1 MGDIAFERHH
11 EEDAE
16 AEERRPGQVLDR
28 NFIDKHTAG
37 FTEFAALKAVSWDEI
52 VEGSGIEREQIRQ
65 AAGIMM
71 NSQRTITCGV
81 WV

>member
-1 MGDIAFERHH
+1 MKKMLKQRSAV
-11 EEDAE
+11 
-16 AEERRPGQVLDR
+16 QVLDR

-37 FTEFAALKAVSWDEI
+37 FTEFAAALKAVSWDEI

-71 NSQRTITCGV
+71 NPSARLLAGV

>member
-1 MGDIAFERHH
+1 MLKQ
-11 EEDAE
+11 
-16 AEERRPGQVLDR
+16 ERRPGQVLDR

-37 FTEFAALKAVSWDEI
+37 FLLSAAALKAVSWDEI

-71 NSQRTITCGV
+71 NPSARLLAGV